1 MQMITII
8 NLKCVYNS
16 LQPILDLPL
25 PLTAPLPLPLT
36 LPLATPLFHIHQS
49 CLGWLLGS
57 ASTLLGCALP
67 LFPPLP
73 CTCLLYTSDAADD
86 SLRVDLGG
94 RRIIKKKKKK

>member
-36 LPLATPLFHIHQS
+36 LPLATP
-49 CLGWLLGS
+49 LGWLLGS